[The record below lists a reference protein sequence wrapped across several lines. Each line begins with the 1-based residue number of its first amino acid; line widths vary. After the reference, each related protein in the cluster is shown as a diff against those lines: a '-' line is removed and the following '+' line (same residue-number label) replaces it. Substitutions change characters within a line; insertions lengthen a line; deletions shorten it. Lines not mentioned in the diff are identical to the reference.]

1 MKSAVVVF
9 LMLMMV
15 PLQVHAFSPIA
26 HTDVVPY
33 QRIKHGSSFDFGVV
47 AFSKPGIEQVRFAI
61 SGQGY
66 SGDVKTATAMELN
79 TRVASAEYPG
89 VWEYFVTL
97 RAAEFTGNGPITVTP
112 TVTDKAGNTRALDPV
127 TLIVEGESTNF
138 DRIEA
143 WVDLSQPAGSGSVGQ
158 PNNPFPSIQAAI
170 SAAQAANGGSSSGNT
185 IYLAEG
191 TYSIAGL
198 TADTREEWLT
208 ITKAASANRDRVII
222 NEGSKAGRINID
234 RLKVD
239 HVTLQSQGSGR
250 EVLHESSIAKPY
262 RVWTNSCRFLG
273 CGREIEGSNP
283 VVFHHRLVSDTD
295 QYYSTDDYTY
305 NVRDAYGSNNMVR
318 GAIVST
324 VRNDVFHAY
333 TFVVNAKV
341 DNVSNGGSGVHADV
355 LQVFQNY
362 GTTLPVNNTL
372 AYNVYATDIRYQGIM
387 RTSAHQTARDNAYI
401 NVFIE
406 MREKGDNDEKG
417 RPQIKS
423 VLNSAADD
431 HLLIWHC
438 SFPYAQ
444 STIGKKQTNSSIV
457 GNLFWQLRNS
467 SPGDSTDYLHNH
479 YMHVDGS
486 DEPCNP
492 SSWDEARD
500 VGCPAPSSIALD
512 TGADT
517 HSVGGGQIDISDPG
531 AANFGYPVAGSR
543 ISNRLPSVYVACDA
557 LGNPRDDGQPDI
569 GAIEASKPDNIPS
582 PPTDFRVDQD

>member
-1 MKSAVVVF
+1 
-9 LMLMMV
+9 MLWVSMILVTV

-47 AFSKPGIEQVRFAI
+47 AFSKPGIEQVRFVI

-89 VWEYFVTL
+89 VWEYFVTM
-97 RAAEFTGNGPITVTP
+97 RAEEFTDNGPITVTP
-112 TVTDKAGNTRALDPV
+112 TVTDNAGNTRALDPV
-127 TLIVEGESTNF
+127 TLIVEGESADFN
-138 DRIEA
+138 RIEA
-143 WVDLSQPAGSGSVGQ
+143 WVDLSQPAGAGTVGQ
-158 PNNPFPSIQAAI
+158 PNDPFPSIQAAV
-170 SAAQAANGGSSSGNT
+170 SAAQAANGGSSSGNI
-185 IYLAEG
+185 IYLTEG
-191 TYSIAGL
+191 TYSIASL

-208 ITKAASANRDRVII
+208 ITKAALANRDLVII
-222 NEGSKAGRINID
+222 NEGAKAGKIIVD

-239 HVTLQSQGSGR
+239 NVTLQSQGSEK
-250 EVLHESSIAKPY
+250 EVLHESDIASPY

-273 CGREIEGSNP
+273 CGRSIKRSNP
-283 VVFHHRLVSDTD
+283 VSFHHRLVSDQD
-295 QYYSTDDYTY
+295 SYYSTDDYTY
-305 NVRDAYGSNNMVR
+305 NVRDAYASNNMVR
-318 GAIVST
+318 GAVVST

-355 LQVFQNY
+355 LQVFQNN

-372 AYNVYATDIRYQGIM
+372 AYNVYATDIHYQGIM

-406 MREKGDNDEKG
+406 MREPGDNDENG
-417 RPQIKS
+417 DPGIKS
-423 VLNSAADD
+423 VLNLSTDD

-444 STIGKKQTNSSIV
+444 TTIGSKLTNSSIV

-467 SPGDSTDYLHNH
+467 SPGDSTDYLYNH
-479 YMHVDGS
+479 YMHVNGS
-486 DEPCNP
+486 EEPCSP
-492 SSWDEARD
+492 SSWDIARE
-500 VGCPAPSSIALD
+500 VACPAPSSRAVD
-512 TGADT
+512 TGSET

-531 AANFGYPVAGSR
+531 TANFGYPVAGAR
-543 ISNRLPSVYVACDA
+543 IIDRLPSVYVACDA
-557 LGNPRDDGQPDI
+557 LGNPRRDGKPDI
-569 GAIEASKPDNIPS
+569 GALEAVEPGPTPL
-582 PPTDFRVDQD
+582 PPTDFRVDRD